1 MKKILNITEEDIVR
15 VAKQVIE
22 EQSKRKIRKQG
33 RKRQTANVQKYLK
46 KLADSDMNLS
56 EASNMFKKGGEENDV
71 HAMLLLLEGF
81 IMAQT
86 LVNAAVV
93 IQRDGSFKKSVFNRM
108 MSARTFEDRIEGLLN
123 GIKYLRKER
132 NDVGKYLR
140 PIKRKVDNVVELINT
155 ISRTGD
161 LPEGAKT
168 PYDFLLNVEQLKNF
182 GSTVYQYLDS

>member
-1 MKKILNITEEDIVR
+1 MKKILNITEKDIIR

-108 MSARTFEDRIEGLLN
+108 MSARTFEDRVEGLLS
-123 GIKYLRKER
+123 GI
-132 NDVGKYLR
+132 KYLR

-182 GSTVYQYLDS
+182 GSTVYQYLYS